1 MILEQMEQMEKL
13 ETQLKL
19 EIKTQ
24 KNVLLIVTKLFLYD
38 VHDVFHDV
46 DD

>member
-1 MILEQMEQMEKL
+1 MRLEQMEQMEKL

-24 KNVLLIVTKLFLYD
+24 KNVLLVVTKLFLYD
-38 VHDVFHDV
+38 VHDGCHVV